1 MLDSASP
8 PQSLL
13 DTGNCTYNLGDGEGF
28 SVRDVIDAG
37 QRVTG
42 VEIPTAVGP
51 RRAGDPAWLVASS
64 QRIRDELGW
73 RTAKANLDESSTV
86 PGAGISSI
94 PSDTST
100 DLLWLITSLL

>member
-13 DTGNCTYNLGDGEGF
+13 DTGNCTYNLGNGEGF
-28 SVRDVIDAG
+28 SVREVIDAG

-42 VEIPTAVGP
+42 VENPTAVVP
-51 RRAGDPAWLVASS
+51 RRAGDPARLVASS

-73 RTAKANLDESSTV
+73 KTAKANLDDIV
-86 PGAGISSI
+86 NRAWRWYQQHPNGYV
-94 PSDTST
+94 D
-100 DLLWLITSLL
+100 